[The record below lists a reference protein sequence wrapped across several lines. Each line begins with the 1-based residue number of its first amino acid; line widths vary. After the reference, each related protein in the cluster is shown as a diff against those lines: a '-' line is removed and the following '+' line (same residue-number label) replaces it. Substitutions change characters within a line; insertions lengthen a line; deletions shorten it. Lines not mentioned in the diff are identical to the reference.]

1 MFEFSDLLTIYNRPQ
16 EMVRGAIALYHQ
28 KHGGFD
34 IGGPYPDKVVQDL
47 EDYFQAAEALTQT
60 ADKALTAGNPASFE
74 QLAAQ
79 SGQGQSLDRVT
90 EILGVKGTTLLL
102 TARAAQRGV
111 DLASLVHDVQT
122 QAYLNTIA
130 QLNQELAEIEASDS
144 EWLGQLDR
152 NGNQRDKLLNQ
163 FGVPKLD
170 PTQFENLINSTIA
183 DVRTNVATSKKGR
196 YATINM
202 EQYL

>member
-1 MFEFSDLLTIYNRPQ
+1 FKDLLTIYSRPTDI
-16 EMVRGAIALYHQ
+16 VKGAIALYHQ
-28 KHGGFD
+28 KHGGFELE
-34 IGGPYPDKVVQDL
+34 GPYPDKVVQDL
-47 EDYFQAAEALTQT
+47 EDYFQAAEALTKT
-60 ADKALTAGNPASFE
+60 ADKAITAGNPSSFE
-74 QLAAQ
+74 QLATQA
-79 SGQGQSLDRVT
+79 GQGQSLDRIQ

-122 QAYLNTIA
+122 QAYLNTA
-130 QLNQELAEIEASDS
+130 AALNKELIDIETEDTQWLGELA
-144 EWLGQLDR
+144 R

-163 FGVPKLD
+163 LGVPKLD
-170 PTQFENLINSTIA
+170 PTQFENLINATIA

-196 YATINM
+196 YATINV